1 MKTSARALAAALTA
15 TPLAAQDQRELE
27 AHVHGVSTMELAIEG
42 EIVEISLLSPGMDI
56 VGFEYEAESAADKDK
71 VADAIGVLSRPSDLI
86 VLDAAAGCRLSEV
99 QVHLESGDD
108 DEHEH
113 EEHTEGEE
121 HDHEDHAEGEDH
133 DHDDHAE
140 GEEHE
145 EHGEHSAFHA
155 RYAFAC
161 DNPDALTSIAFPF
174 FELFPNAQE
183 IEAQFVTESG
193 AGSAEVGRDDPTL
206 PLK

>member
-1 MKTSARALAAALTA
+1 MKTSALALAAALSA
-15 TPLAAQDQRELE
+15 TPLAAQDQRELD
-27 AHVHGVSTMELAIEG
+27 AHVHGVSTLELAIEG

-56 VGFEYEAESAADKDK
+56 VGFEYEAETAADKDK

-86 VLDAAAGCRLSEV
+86 VMDAAAGCRLSEV
-99 QVHLESGDD
+99 LVHLESGDE
-108 DEHEH
+108 EHEH
-113 EEHTEGEE
+113 D
-121 HDHEDHAEGEDH
+121 HDEHAEGEDH

-161 DNPDALTSIAFPF
+161 ENPDALTSIAFPF

-183 IEAQFVTESG
+183 IEAQFVTASG
-193 AGSAEVGRDDPTL
+193 AGSAEVGRDDPML